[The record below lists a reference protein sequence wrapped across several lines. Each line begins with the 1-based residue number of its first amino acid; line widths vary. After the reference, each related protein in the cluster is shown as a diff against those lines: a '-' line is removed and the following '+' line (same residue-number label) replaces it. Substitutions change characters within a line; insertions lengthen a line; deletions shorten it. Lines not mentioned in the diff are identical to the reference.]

1 MQKTRPCLV
10 VTKDVIN
17 QHRRTIVMVPL
28 SNTSPRNFPLHVPL
42 PSIGATSQ
50 AVIDQIRAVDKGSLG
65 KRIGTV
71 TAAEMARIEE
81 AIRTVLD
88 LE

>member
-10 VTKDVIN
+10 VTKDIIN
-17 QHRRTIVMVPL
+17 QHRRTVVVVPL
-28 SNTSPRNFPLHVPL
+28 SNTSARNFPLHVPL
-42 PSIGATSQ
+42 PSAGPTSQ
-50 AVIDQIRAVDKGSLG
+50 AVIDQTRAVDKGSIG
-65 KRIGTV
+65 KRIGSV
-71 TAAEMARIEE
+71 TAAEMGQIEE